1 MLPRRK
7 SGLHFPLARL
17 RLKASFGL
25 LKTPPPS
32 RRAFLRSSLPAALL
46 AALASRLPAQSAALP
61 LRASLERVYIQWL
74 QAMAQRDAV
83 RWAAVTSRYRQMCL
97 RNQVVS
103 LKQPWPKA
111 IFNSFFRPPDLLR
124 LQFVDAAEAGPV
136 ARLVY
141 FGRVDFGFVEGE
153 ITPENPLMLHF
164 LKEDGAWKFNTL
176 QYINLGSDDDLK
188 REIKAGGRTWL
199 ERDDFLLDPAPP
211 ELPKSCPEPYQVATI
226 SVLAVGCRAE
236 IELNAGLHRESV
248 ENTSAEQVIIGGLRK
263 GANKITVRPVLKPI
277 GHPGPPRL
285 EIVVTARTGNPE
297 RPIARLLNWKI
308 PDETWKESYDLSV
321 WLKSAAAVSGP

>member
-1 MLPRRK
+1 M
-7 SGLHFPLARL
+7 
-17 RLKASFGL
+17 KASLTL
-25 LKTPPPS
+25 LKTPEPS
-32 RRAFLRSSLPAALL
+32 RRQFLRRSLPAVLL
-46 AALASRLPAQSAALP
+46 AALTSSVPAQSPAGS
-61 LRASLERVYIQWL
+61 LRLSLERVYIQWL
-74 QAMAQRDAV
+74 QAMMQRDAV

-111 IFNSFFRPPDLLR
+111 IFNSFFRPPDLMK
-124 LQFVDAAEAGPV
+124 LQFVDAAESGPV

-188 REIKAGGRTWL
+188 REIRAGGRMWL
-199 ERDDFLLDPAPP
+199 ERDDFLLDSTPP
-211 ELPKSCPEPYQVATI
+211 EPPRSCPEPYQVATI

-236 IELNAGLHRESV
+236 VELNSGLHRETV
-248 ENTSAEQVIIGGLRK
+248 ENTSAEHVIIGGLRK
-263 GANKITVRPVLKPI
+263 GANKITVRPTLRPL
-277 GHPGPPRL
+277 GYPGPPRL
-285 EIVVTARTGNPE
+285 EIIVMARTGNPE
-297 RPIARLLNWKI
+297 RPTARLLNWKI
-308 PDETWKESYDLSV
+308 PAGTWKESYDLSV